1 MPNRN
6 FNLTP
11 ELDEFLCA
19 RVEGGRYSDT
29 SELVQAAL
37 RALAREE
44 RMNGHKRTA
53 SRSEELEDD
62 ARRIAEID
70 VFRELWLNQH
80 KSQSIFGS
88 CPEPNM
94 SEISPGF

>member
-44 RMNGHKRTA
+44 RMNTNPTA
-53 SRSEELEDD
+53 SRSANGDDD

-80 KSQSIFGS
+80 KSQSILSS
-88 CPEPNM
+88 CTEPSM

>member
-1 MPNRN
+1 
-6 FNLTP
+6 
-11 ELDEFLCA
+11 
-19 RVEGGRYSDT
+19 
-29 SELVQAAL
+29 
-37 RALAREE
+37 
-44 RMNGHKRTA
+44 MNGHKRTA
-53 SRSEELEDD
+53 SRSEEIEDD